1 DSNKCSVDTLC
12 RTCARV
18 CEDLIP
24 VFSDKGLEMQLV
36 EKIHTHL
43 PIMVTREDVLPLAI
57 CLSCVEKLETCNEFV
72 HCSLQ
77 ADAMLRSIL
86 SLQTALERC
95 KKEIEDEENKKP
107 ADIEIKEQQ
116 SSSNELKKKQ
126 DVIEPVENEI
136 NSDKCITTVEQ
147 YGTESKINSINPKF
161 KVVVMKMKNAKN
173 LSSDAQME
181 KALNM
186 LKNLDSAPVSC
197 TLSEQIEEHHRIDE
211 PPQETELSGLETS
224 DIEIPDD
231 LTACLLNESSSTS
244 LPVLSNEDTKSIDIK
259 PLPSVICEDTIS
271 SSFVEI
277 NKKSSRTSIEQ
288 IDDLLYTCIH
298 CKKTISGKEQFV
310 MHKKINHPD
319 IVFCCPDC
327 DGVIFESKEIFE
339 EHIKIHLNEPECI
352 GISDI
357 NWRHTELGRKDELP
371 SIDVGLI
378 SRDTE
383 YEMQKSS
390 FNPHIET
397 ELYSKLVP
405 IRQEE
410 GALEIVS
417 VADVHIESEKE
428 FQEESKLQGNSKFR
442 MKISKDFEKIENK
455 LKSKIIGAIK
465 GIIKTSENGKSSK
478 IEEVPNGTKEKSQN
492 SKHWTCRK
500 CEHIS
505 FSWGEHIQHLQSHP
519 LKSFQC
525 TYCDKTFNSKS
536 KLDYHTCTHT
546 QEKKLICE
554 YCGKSFRNNQNLKNH
569 LHVHGATDTIYEC
582 KECNKKFATKGGYE
596 SHCYTHAEALYLCE
610 VCGKSMK
617 HFSSLRLH
625 RLSHFDPTFFS
636 RYRCLV
642 CGRTC
647 QNRYLLK
654 EHMNVHTNVRP
665 YKCSHCVKSFHKRC
679 QLRQHVVIHLNTRQ
693 HKCPVCGKGFNR
705 LGNMK
710 AHARRHLNSNCY
722 TCKLCKTTFSSF
734 SEIIQH
740 RKSHKHKDPEQS
752 MKQQAHQNE
761 NVCNI
766 CGKRLSS
773 KLTLKYHVILH
784 SDNKP
789 FSCEVCAKKFPHKR
803 KLYLHR
809 KIHSSEKA
817 FPCHFCNEGFRTKQL
832 QIIHERIHTGEKPFQ
847 CINCNKAFRSR
858 MTLKQHMLVHS
869 DIRPFRCVQCN
880 KSFRRRDTLDA
891 HMRTHTGERPYT
903 CHLCSRS
910 FKQKGDC
917 NKHLKTH
924 FKSHT
929 DVQDI
934 LTTIS
939 FSCIL
944 CGQNF
949 NQKDDLDIHFE
960 TFHTTDI
967 IVASNTLMI
976 NSDTLV
982 ALPGIMEDDQ
992 KSVILSNLGT
1002 CLETV

>member
-1 DSNKCSVDTLC
+1 MSNSRRRCAALNCPGTATLTHRFPKDFVRCQIWAERAGCLHLLKKGVEVMNSNYRLCSDHFSDNSYTSTERKRLSNFALPEIFSRHSGLYGRRVTKHLCHEDSNKCSVDTLC

-86 SLQTALERC
+86 SLQTAL
-95 KKEIEDEENKKP
+95 EIEDEENKKP

-197 TLSEQIEEHHRIDE
+197 TL
-211 PPQETELSGLETS
+211 
-224 DIEIPDD
+224 
-231 LTACLLNESSSTS
+231 
-244 LPVLSNEDTKSIDIK
+244 
-259 PLPSVICEDTIS
+259 
-271 SSFVEI
+271 
-277 NKKSSRTSIEQ
+277 
-288 IDDLLYTCIH
+288 
-298 CKKTISGKEQFV
+298 
-310 MHKKINHPD
+310 
-319 IVFCCPDC
+319 
-327 DGVIFESKEIFE
+327 
-339 EHIKIHLNEPECI
+339 
-352 GISDI
+352 
-357 NWRHTELGRKDELP
+357 
-371 SIDVGLI
+371 
-378 SRDTE
+378 
-383 YEMQKSS
+383 
-390 FNPHIET
+390 
-397 ELYSKLVP
+397 
-405 IRQEE
+405 
-410 GALEIVS
+410 
-417 VADVHIESEKE
+417 
-428 FQEESKLQGNSKFR
+428 
-442 MKISKDFEKIENK
+442 
-455 LKSKIIGAIK
+455 
-465 GIIKTSENGKSSK
+465 
-478 IEEVPNGTKEKSQN
+478 
-492 SKHWTCRK
+492 
-500 CEHIS
+500 
-505 FSWGEHIQHLQSHP
+505 
-519 LKSFQC
+519 
-525 TYCDKTFNSKS
+525 
-536 KLDYHTCTHT
+536 
-546 QEKKLICE
+546 
-554 YCGKSFRNNQNLKNH
+554 
-569 LHVHGATDTIYEC
+569 
-582 KECNKKFATKGGYE
+582 
-596 SHCYTHAEALYLCE
+596 
-610 VCGKSMK
+610 
-617 HFSSLRLH
+617 
-625 RLSHFDPTFFS
+625 
-636 RYRCLV
+636 
-642 CGRTC
+642 
-647 QNRYLLK
+647 RYLLK

-761 NVCNI
+761 NVC
-766 CGKRLSS
+766 
-773 KLTLKYHVILH
+773 
-784 SDNKP
+784 
-789 FSCEVCAKKFPHKR
+789 
-803 KLYLHR
+803 
-809 KIHSSEKA
+809 
-817 FPCHFCNEGFRTKQL
+817 
-832 QIIHERIHTGEKPFQ
+832 
-847 CINCNKAFRSR
+847 
-858 MTLKQHMLVHS
+858 
-869 DIRPFRCVQCN
+869 
-880 KSFRRRDTLDA
+880 
-891 HMRTHTGERPYT
+891 
-903 CHLCSRS
+903 
-910 FKQKGDC
+910 
-917 NKHLKTH
+917 
-924 FKSHT
+924 
-929 DVQDI
+929 
-934 LTTIS
+934 
-939 FSCIL
+939 IL

-992 KSVILSNLGT
+992 KSFEYKYIFRNFIGIIYSMVY
-1002 CLETV
+1002 